1 MVILV
6 NMRLKMKCGKI
17 ASQCCHASNKA
28 IEKIKIQNKNI
39 YNNWYFNGQ
48 KTVVLKS
55 ENEDSFLEFKNKA
68 IQNNINAVIIKDMGL
83 TQVDNN
89 SITTMAIGPYY
100 DKDIDKI
107 TGHLKLL

>member
-1 MVILV
+1 M
-6 NMRLKMKCGKI
+6 
-17 ASQCCHASNKA
+17 
-28 IEKIKIQNKNI
+28 
-39 YNNWYFNGQ
+39 
-48 KTVVLKS
+48 
-55 ENEDSFLEFKNKA
+55 EFKNKA